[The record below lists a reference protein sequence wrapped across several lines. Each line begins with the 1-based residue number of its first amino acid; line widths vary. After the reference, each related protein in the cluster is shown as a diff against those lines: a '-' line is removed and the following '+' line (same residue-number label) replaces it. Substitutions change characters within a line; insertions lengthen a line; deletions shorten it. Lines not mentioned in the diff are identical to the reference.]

1 VPGDLPDGQR
11 LPERNSPR
19 NQIFTNFAQRNDL
32 PHHGQALPRHGNGNF
47 PHGNRHFLYGKAHR
61 VVAEPSAVKE
71 TTSAV
76 KEMLSG
82 DSETADSATEM
93 PISSTEKAISVEHPG
108 IVRRLSGA
116 SDRETVDSLPEAG
129 VCSTETSG
137 PISDPRA
144 NGAQGEKTAVEGWGA
159 EPVVPP
165 RIRPRHPQPSTAV
178 NAFRISEPIGCASGK
193 FCPHRA

>member
-1 VPGDLPDGQR
+1 
-11 LPERNSPR
+11 
-19 NQIFTNFAQRNDL
+19 
-32 PHHGQALPRHGNGNF
+32 
-47 PHGNRHFLYGKAHR
+47 
-61 VVAEPSAVKE
+61 
-71 TTSAV
+71 V

-144 NGAQGEKTAVEGWGA
+144 NGAQGEKTAVEGWRA

-165 RIRPRHPQPSTAV
+165 RIRPRHPQPRMLTVGGFGVELKTRLLFAV
-178 NAFRISEPIGCASGK
+178 GAGIERGSHLSGAMADFIGVRSSPRMAPFIWGCLRLFVKSNNTK
-193 FCPHRA
+193 TNQ